1 MNRINK
7 LFKEKGNNILS
18 VYFTAGYPN
27 LNDTVEIIKQL
38 SSKGVDLIEI
48 GVPFSDPLADGPVI
62 QHSSQVALK
71 NGMSVK
77 LLFEQLKDIRKVT
90 DIPLVLMGY
99 VNPIIHFGF
108 EKFCQKAQEV
118 GIDGFI
124 IPDLPMLEY
133 QREFKPVSDKYGIE
147 NVFLITP
154 ETSAERIR
162 VVDENTNAFIYMV
175 SSASTTGVQKSFEGA
190 KEEYF
195 NRIKSMNLKNP
206 AMIGFGISNKQTF
219 ESACKYSSGAIIGS
233 AFIKSLDETSSVS
246 DAVDLLL
253 KRLKE

>member
-77 LLFEQLKDIRKVT
+77 LLFEQL
-90 DIPLVLMGY
+90 
-99 VNPIIHFGF
+99 
-108 EKFCQKAQEV
+108 
-118 GIDGFI
+118 
-124 IPDLPMLEY
+124 
-133 QREFKPVSDKYGIE
+133 
-147 NVFLITP
+147 
-154 ETSAERIR
+154 
-162 VVDENTNAFIYMV
+162 
-175 SSASTTGVQKSFEGA
+175 
-190 KEEYF
+190 
-195 NRIKSMNLKNP
+195 
-206 AMIGFGISNKQTF
+206 
-219 ESACKYSSGAIIGS
+219 
-233 AFIKSLDETSSVS
+233 
-246 DAVDLLL
+246 
-253 KRLKE
+253 